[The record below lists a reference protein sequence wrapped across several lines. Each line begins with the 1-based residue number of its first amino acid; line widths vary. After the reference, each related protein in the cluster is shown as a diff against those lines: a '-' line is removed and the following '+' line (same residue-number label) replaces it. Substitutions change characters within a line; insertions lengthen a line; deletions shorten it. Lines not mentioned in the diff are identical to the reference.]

1 MNQKKFYGVGAALL
15 ICVICAILILT
26 GCSGNQKQNAP
37 DNNINNN
44 AADMDIDNTA
54 NTDNADNTD
63 NAADK
68 DINGDIN
75 GESDAADED
84 IDGEFISVNTAEALI
99 EAIQPGAKIVIEPGY
114 YNLSDY
120 MNEVW
125 AQEGEDW
132 NARHEYVEILECFEG
147 VELSIKKVNH
157 LEIRGRSAEDI
168 TELVIEPRHGTV
180 MNFGTCSDVKLSNL
194 TMGHTETGYCSG
206 NVVNLYACENIE
218 LRDMDLYGC
227 GEVGI
232 ECGDGTGD
240 VFVYSSIIH
249 DCSTG
254 PFYIYSGVGKF
265 EFYDCILENS
275 DGGGYYDGAGRSSLS
290 FYRCSFG
297 EQESNVWAF
306 QDNIYAEDCVWSDV
320 GYGEDE
326 YYDYYDI
333 EDDMEYQE

>member
-1 MNQKKFYGVGAALL
+1 MNAKKFYHIGAACLTCL
-15 ICVICAILILT
+15 ICAILLLT
-26 GCSGNQKQNAP
+26 GCAGNQNQETP

-44 AADMDIDNTA
+44 AADIDN
-54 NTDNADNTD
+54 DIDNTD
-63 NAADK
+63 NAADE

-75 GESDAADED
+75 SESDAPDED

-125 AQEGEDW
+125 EQGGEDW

-147 VELSIKKVNH
+147 VELSIKKVNN

-240 VFVYSSIIH
+240 VFVYNSVIH

-275 DGGGYYDGAGRSSLS
+275 NGGGYYDGAGRSSLS

-297 EQESNVWAF
+297 EEESNVWAF
-306 QDNIYAEDCVWSDV
+306 QDNIYTEDCSWSEITRYPDYSD
-320 GYGEDE
+320 YGEDE
-326 YYDYYDI
+326 YYDT
-333 EDDMEYQE
+333 EDDVEYQG